1 MLSYL
6 FLFFCFLFLLRN
18 LRSHF
23 HFFSLSFTLLHLT
36 TLLFSI
42 PFHLLIHLRCEKVT
56 NWSVIKK
63 KNSTGK
69 TEKTRKK
76 EGNVR
81 WKKWVGK
88 VAKTSEDERESR
100 QKSRD
105 LSAEKR
111 WENAKK
117 TAKKRKKRKFEEEMR
132 KNIRRKK
139 YLNALSKSHRRR
151 QTEKMHWFTTFD
163 VKKQGRIHGTRCA

>member
-63 KNSTGK
+63 KIQRGKQKKRERKREMCAERSEWEKWQKQVRTRKNRVKNHGICQLKNGEKMQRKRQKREKNENSK
-69 TEKTRKK
+69 RRCEKTL
-76 EGNVR
+76 G
-81 WKKWVGK
+81 
-88 VAKTSEDERESR
+88 
-100 QKSRD
+100 
-105 LSAEKR
+105 
-111 WENAKK
+111 
-117 TAKKRKKRKFEEEMR
+117 
-132 KNIRRKK
+132 
-139 YLNALSKSHRRR
+139 
-151 QTEKMHWFTTFD
+151 
-163 VKKQGRIHGTRCA
+163 VKDI